1 MLILDVMKDIELL
14 EASVSQ
20 LIEAFQKCQTENN
33 LLKEKLL
40 TINTEKSQ
48 LLLKNDQAKNRL
60 ESMISRLKT
69 LEQSA

>member
-1 MLILDVMKDIELL
+1 MKDIELL
-14 EASVSQ
+14 ESSVSQ
-20 LIEAFQKCQTENN
+20 LIEAFQKCRTENN

-40 TINTEKSQ
+40 TLNTEKSQ

>member
-1 MLILDVMKDIELL
+1 MKDIELL
-14 EASVSQ
+14 ESSVSQ
-20 LIEAFQKCQTENN
+20 LIEAFQKCQTENK

-40 TINTEKSQ
+40 TLNTEKSQ

>member
-1 MLILDVMKDIELL
+1 MKDIELL
-14 EASVSQ
+14 ESSVSQ

-40 TINTEKSQ
+40 TLNTEKSQ